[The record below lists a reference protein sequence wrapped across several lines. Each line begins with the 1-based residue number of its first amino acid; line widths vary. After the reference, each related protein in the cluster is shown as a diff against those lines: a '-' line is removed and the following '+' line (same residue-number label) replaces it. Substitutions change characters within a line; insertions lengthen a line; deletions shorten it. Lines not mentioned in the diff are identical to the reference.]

1 MRYVLINR
9 EHRGIFP
16 DVLIIKM
23 LMRYR
28 VKTVFQ
34 KNIFLLFSLFCFSA
48 FSQSTNTAGSLDN
61 NEAIWLLEQSSNNDV
76 QNGNRGVTGNSN
88 DVFVQQIG
96 LDNYVSLVSS
106 ARTSDVKLSQEG
118 NENSIYLSVDAAR
131 YLASI
136 RQIGNNN
143 RHLEFARASSMSL
156 ESSVLQQGQNNNLI
170 IHGRNNLSDK
180 IEVNMSGND
189 QTVIIRNFN

>member
-48 FSQSTNTAGSLDN
+48 FSQSTNTAGLLDN
-61 NEAIWLLEQSSNNDV
+61 NETIWLLEQSSNNDV